1 MKTRNVG
8 TESHLIKKLVD
19 SACRNAG
26 GVFYYLC
33 KRPQTDNMTFDINKT
48 EYIAIL
54 AGIDCLPPVKEGE
67 VIAPAFVELA
77 QKTAIEH
84 FTHRFPDLFQEN
96 QDKYK
101 LFLENSSIQ
110 KQLSEWKLDRIK
122 FWYLHLFIIDY
133 VTDSFS
139 DVTIFE
145 ELSTK
150 QYIEKLIKSLEK
162 TDIENFCLDIR
173 INKEKLSTRNP
184 WVGVALLSAL
194 KQDFPF
200 DWVNNNTFVSKDI
213 KEDIERYT
221 TARMKFST
229 ELYSHFFDQYLH
241 KSQRG
246 RKSFIGK
253 FLYLADLTRDERYWY
268 GCKPT
273 LAKFCKKYEIAQYQK
288 IMVDGVEHIA
298 IPFDVG
304 KDLSDHIKKCTM
316 IPQVRHSFYFSPVD
330 E

>member
-1 MKTRNVG
+1 MGV
-8 TESHLIKKLVD
+8 KL
-19 SACRNAG
+19 G
-26 GVFYYLC
+26 
-33 KRPQTDNMTFDINKT
+33 
-48 EYIAIL
+48 
-54 AGIDCLPPVKEGE
+54 
-67 VIAPAFVELA
+67 
-77 QKTAIEH
+77 
-84 FTHRFPDLFQEN
+84 
-96 QDKYK
+96 
-101 LFLENSSIQ
+101 
-110 KQLSEWKLDRIK
+110 
-122 FWYLHLFIIDY
+122 
-133 VTDSFS
+133 
-139 DVTIFE
+139 
-145 ELSTK
+145 
-150 QYIEKLIKSLEK
+150 IEK
-162 TDIENFCLDIR
+162 FCLDIR

-213 KEDIERYT
+213 KEVIERYT